1 MNIFHVCL
9 LCSIHLIT
17 VPNQSNSVGF
27 GKIWHALFT
36 QAQSLECSL
45 GIAPEIATN
54 ELMPM
59 LPSLCTKN
67 WQKKS
72 VAWNQMTTATE
83 HAESIATSASNSSM
97 EGCTDFTAASIPSQP
112 YQVQQVRLA
121 HLNHLRS
128 LSPTLDYAWLMGPC
142 NSAWENKV
150 PGIKVSKPL
159 FFVDEIRAFTS
170 SRRAPTVLYRVS
182 RREKSSNKDSHYK
195 AFEKNAKA
203 NPSPRVQPRIPSVQK
218 SWPICL
224 YSLEKNQRNNDSQRQ
239 SWFGAARNS
248 TNRMNPTWTPDRPHQ
263 YHQYMSNCWE
273 KDKQNNWV
281 IEQL

>member
-1 MNIFHVCL
+1 
-9 LCSIHLIT
+9 
-17 VPNQSNSVGF
+17 
-27 GKIWHALFT
+27 
-36 QAQSLECSL
+36 
-45 GIAPEIATN
+45 
-54 ELMPM
+54 MPM

-72 VAWNQMTTATE
+72 VAWNQMTKATE
-83 HAESIATSASNSSM
+83 HAESIATSAWNSSM

-128 LSPTLDYAWLMGPC
+128 LSPTQDYAWLMGPC

-150 PGIKVSKPL
+150 PGIKASKPL

-195 AFEKNAKA
+195 AFERMQKQIPLLVSNHVSPQCRSCGQFVFILWKRINETTTANDKVDLALLGTLQIGWILHGPPTGHINIINTLCQIVGKKINKTTESLNNSRMTTKA
-203 NPSPRVQPRIPSVQK
+203 FVCQGTPQQVRHPMKGIFQDKSEDTPSPQ
-218 SWPICL
+218 
-224 YSLEKNQRNNDSQRQ
+224 
-239 SWFGAARNS
+239 
-248 TNRMNPTWTPDRPHQ
+248 
-263 YHQYMSNCWE
+263 
-273 KDKQNNWV
+273 
-281 IEQL
+281 